1 MNTTNRKTSSST
13 GTSSTARARLQI
25 ILAAICWGLIPL
37 FYHSMSAAGL
47 TRMQAITMR
56 FTFAAIGYVVCLGI
70 QDKTLL
76 RIQKPA
82 HLLYFVGTGIGSLAL
97 FNFCYIT
104 CIQLAGVAVAALLL
118 YTAPVFVLLL
128 SALLFREKISGRG
141 LLALG
146 MTIAGCAFVAGIASE
161 QVALTK
167 TAFLWGLGS
176 GFGYALYSIFS
187 KFALR
192 DYTAET
198 ITAYTAVFAAIATFP
213 FSRPLALLHTLSAH
227 PTALWSAIGCALFCT
242 VVAYRLYTT
251 GLLVLPAAQASILA
265 TIEPVVASILGVLLL
280 QESMTFS
287 KLGGMALIL
296 GSIVVLGLPARRVS
310 SNQILSQ
317 KPAKGAE
324 ASRTR
329 TNGTKVGST
338 KANGTKAGKTKKGRK
353 EDHHAV
359 L

>member
-1 MNTTNRKTSSST
+1 MNQINRKVARRQAASRRGESSEASNPT
-13 GTSSTARARLQI
+13 NLPKARLLV
-25 ILAAICWGLIPL
+25 ILAAICWGFIPV
-37 FYHSMSAAGL
+37 FYYNMAAAGL

-56 FTFAAIGYVVCLGI
+56 FTLAAIGYVICLGI
-70 QDKTLL
+70 QDRILL

-82 HLLYFVGTGIGSLAL
+82 HLWYFVGTGIGSLAL

-118 YTAPVFVLLL
+118 YTAPAFVLLL
-128 SALLFREKISGRG
+128 SALLFHEKLSGRG

-161 QVALTK
+161 QVTLTK

-198 ITAYTAVFAAIATFP
+198 ITAYTAVFAALATFP
-213 FSRPLALLHTLSAH
+213 FSHPAGLVHTLATH
-227 PTALWSAIGCALFCT
+227 PTALLSAIGCALFCT

-265 TIEPVVASILGVLLL
+265 TVEPVVAAVLGVLLL
-280 QESMTFS
+280 QESMTLS

-296 GSIVVLGLPARRVS
+296 GSIVVLGLPTHS
-310 SNQILSQ
+310 TH
-317 KPAKGAE
+317 PAHPAQQ
-324 ASRTR
+324 
-329 TNGTKVGST
+329 TKD
-338 KANGTKAGKTKKGRK
+338 GRK